1 MHKNTKLRLG
11 AVASLAV
18 AAIAFGALPAQADPS
33 TPPFPTLAGVGSDT
47 TQDVVGGL
55 TTLSPTVVGSWNAV
69 SSDPTITTITTKDGG
84 PSFKRPNGS
93 GDGVFALTQSA
104 TGSASN
110 LYNNVNIAGQVD
122 FARSSGGPS
131 SAYPGSDLTYIPFA
145 TDAVTYA
152 YNGASAFPTDVP
164 LGTSATDTA
173 VGGAFPFNLRNIY
186 NCRVTTFSDAGGN
199 DITIVPLIPQLGSG
213 TRSFWLGQVG
223 LTEATL
229 PTCVTSRNNTVEEH
243 DGRALVG
250 SGDVMPYS
258 IAQYI
263 AQGRYSAITTSTVVE
278 RRGNSVLGKVA
289 TVSPF
294 QLTGTT
300 LTLNPSFPI
309 KRTVY
314 NVVQTS
320 RLAET
325 AIASTF
331 VGSTSTV
338 CSAAGQTIIKSYGF
352 AVAPNCGVTTI
363 AGGYRTAK

>member
-18 AAIAFGALPAQADPS
+18 AAIAFGGLPAQADPI

-55 TTLSPTVVGSWNAV
+55 TTLAPTVVGSWNAV
-69 SSDPTITTITTKDGG
+69 GSSPTITTITTKAGG
-84 PSFKRPNGS
+84 PAFKRPNGS
-93 GDGVFALTQSA
+93 GDGVFALSQSA

-122 FARSSGGPS
+122 FARSSAPPS
-131 SAYPGSDLTYIPFA
+131 SSYIGSDLTYIPFA

-164 LGTSATDTA
+164 LGDTTSDGT
-173 VGGAFPFNLRNIY
+173 VAFTLRNIY

-199 DITIVPLIPQLGSG
+199 DVTIVPLLPQSGSG
-213 TRSFWLGQVG
+213 TRSYWEGQTG
-223 LTEATL
+223 LVDTAL
-229 PTCVTSRNNTVEEH
+229 PTCVTSRNNSVEEH
-243 DGRALVG
+243 NGRALTG
-250 SGDVMPYS
+250 AGDIMPYS
-258 IAQYI
+258 VAQYI
-263 AQGRYSAITTSTVVE
+263 SQGRYSAITTSVVVE
-278 RRGNSVLGKVA
+278 RRGNAVLGKVGSK
-289 TVSPF
+289 SPF
-294 QLTGTT
+294 LLSGTT

-331 VGSTSTV
+331 VGTTSTV
-338 CSAAGQTIIKSYGF
+338 CSGAGQTIIKSYGF
-352 AVAPNCGVTTI
+352 AVASNCGATTI
-363 AGGYRTAK
+363 VGGYRTAK

>member
-18 AAIAFGALPAQADPS
+18 AAIAFGALPAQADPI

-69 SSDPTITTITTKDGG
+69 GSDPTITTITTKDGG

-164 LGTSATDTA
+164 LGDTTSDGT
-173 VGGAFPFNLRNIY
+173 VAFTLRNIY

-199 DITIVPLIPQLGSG
+199 DVTIVPLLPQSGSG
-213 TRSFWLGQVG
+213 TRSYWEGQTG
-223 LTEATL
+223 LVDTAL
-229 PTCVTSRNNTVEEH
+229 PTCVTSRNNSVEEH
-243 DGRALVG
+243 NGRALTG
-250 SGDVMPYS
+250 AGDIMPYS
-258 IAQYI
+258 VAQYI
-263 AQGRYSAITTSTVVE
+263 SQGRYSAITTSVVVE
-278 RRGNSVLGKVA
+278 RRGNAVLGKVGSK
-289 TVSPF
+289 SPF
-294 QLTGTT
+294 LLSGTT

-331 VGSTSTV
+331 VGTTSTV
-338 CSAAGQTIIKSYGF
+338 CSGAGQTIIKSYGF
-352 AVAPNCGVTTI
+352 AVASNCGATTI
-363 AGGYRTAK
+363 VGGYRTAK

>member
-11 AVASLAV
+11 AVASLAI
-18 AAIAFGALPAQADPS
+18 AAIAFGALPAQADPT
-33 TPPFPTLAGVGSDT
+33 TPPFPTLAGAGSDT

-55 TTLSPTVVGSWNAV
+55 TTLNPSVVGSWNAV
-69 SSDPTITTITTKDGG
+69 GSATIQTKSGG
-84 PSFKRPNGS
+84 PAFQRPNGS
-93 GDGVFALTQSA
+93 GDGVYALSMSA
-104 TGSASN
+104 GAGTG
-110 LYNNVNIAGQVD
+110 LYNSVNIAGQLD
-122 FARSSGGPS
+122 YARSSSGPS
-131 SAYPGSDLTYIPFA
+131 STYPGSDLTYIPFA

-152 YNGASAFPTDVP
+152 FNGASAFPTDVP
-164 LGTSATDTA
+164 LGTAATDTA
-173 VGGAFPFNLRNIY
+173 VGGIFPFNLRNIY
-186 NCRVTTFSDAGGN
+186 NCRVTTFSDASGN
-199 DITIVPLIPQLGSG
+199 DVTIVPLIPQAGSG

-243 DGRALVG
+243 DGRALTG
-250 SGDVMPYS
+250 NGDVMPYS

-263 AQGRYSAITTSTVVE
+263 AQGRYSAITTATVVE

-289 TVSPF
+289 TVNPF

-300 LTLNPSFPI
+300 LTLNSSFPI

-338 CSAAGQTIIKSYGF
+338 CGTAGQAVIKSFGF
-352 AVAPNCGVTTI
+352 AVASNCGATTI
-363 AGGYRTAK
+363 VGGYRTAK